1 MQLKR
6 ILFMISCL
14 CEQTDFLQFWFPH
27 QPPLLIPN
35 LPFWQLKTSTQ
46 SLFLISQEALT
57 VRKKERI
64 RRIGITPPWSYLTRT
79 MKGHSSRREGNV
91 WAPTQLFR
99 SLHSL
104 VARGLLRPLS
114 EVFPFSATYPYVSF
128 SFRPYTSHVSCILS
142 SSASKRTAPSRSH
155 KPYHLKFHWPANKQ
169 IAKGQILSP
178 GQWAVIMVGSGKG
191 QEVQRWPKVKK
202 CARPFLSAKNTSEQ
216 ASESWPIS

>member
-1 MQLKR
+1 
-6 ILFMISCL
+6 
-14 CEQTDFLQFWFPH
+14 
-27 QPPLLIPN
+27 
-35 LPFWQLKTSTQ
+35 
-46 SLFLISQEALT
+46 
-57 VRKKERI
+57 
-64 RRIGITPPWSYLTRT
+64 

-104 VARGLLRPLS
+104 VARGLLSPLS

-202 CARPFLSAKNTSEQ
+202 CARPLLSAKNTSEQ
-216 ASESWPIS
+216 ASESWELAYLLNPLVSPTKHMQNGTHHINLKPRDFQCLHSTRPSSSFRFFKHVTLGFSLIHKYPCHIIKWLSTVLYPSFSLYTI